1 MTTPQEGGHY
11 LIADSFTPGEA
22 SHPEGEVDT
31 LDTHA
36 PTLPTAD
43 RGVTLE
49 PNEHFIS
56 LLVSD
61 STPLTYQSRNI
72 SLEGHINGKSV
83 TYLID
88 TGANV
93 SAIRA
98 SVWQQIPQMT
108 KHPPTQTYITSI
120 SAVNGQSI
128 AVLGQIELPFSIND
142 KTYPF
147 NVLIIE
153 GITYDVILGRNFLE
167 SYKAK
172 IDLKDHVLELH
183 RDDTPRDILE
193 LPLMPTPREPNVS
206 SIHAKA
212 SFIIPPNS
220 EVLIPGE
227 LREPRDL
234 GEVGLVQPRDELPHR
249 YNIMGASQLV
259 KTWEGNSIPVRL
271 LNPSNQ
277 PVKIFCHTRLG
288 EFTPVD
294 PTIATYDL
302 LQSDIEAEATREI
315 PTAIDKNP
323 RTPLNVDTSKLDD
336 DQKARLDALLAKYDD
351 IFAYTPDQLGRSS
364 IVKHTIDTGDNQPI
378 RLRSYH
384 TSPSNREEIDK
395 QIKEMLDNGVI
406 SPSVSRWAAP
416 VVLVK
421 KSDGSMRFCVDYRRL
436 NAITRKDS
444 HPLPRI
450 TEALDALGGADG
462 SAP

>member
-1 MTTPQEGGHY
+1 
-11 LIADSFTPGEA
+11 
-22 SHPEGEVDT
+22 
-31 LDTHA
+31 
-36 PTLPTAD
+36 
-43 RGVTLE
+43 
-49 PNEHFIS
+49 
-56 LLVSD
+56 
-61 STPLTYQSRNI
+61 
-72 SLEGHINGKSV
+72 
-83 TYLID
+83 
-88 TGANV
+88 
-93 SAIRA
+93 
-98 SVWQQIPQMT
+98 MT

-450 TEALDALGGADG
+450 TEALDALGGGRWFSTLDLRSGYWQISMSEDSKEKTAFITHNGLYEFNVLPFGLCNSPATFQRLTTHALRRLEWDICLVYIDDLIIF
-462 SAP
+462 SRTFDDHLLHLEKVFKRLQEANVRLKPSKCYFVQ